1 MANDLDRVLAALAAP
16 TRRRIVDHLR
26 RGPRRAGELAPA
38 SGAVRRPARVA
49 GRGGRVL
56 ERTAGGVQG
65 ARRARAQGTPDV
77 SAADGVRVSL
87 DVAVEPAVAFEVF
100 TTELDAWWGRGPRFR
115 FVPPYA
121 GSMRL
126 EPGLG
131 GRLLHVVKEAG
142 RIFEGGRIEAWE
154 PPSRLAFTWRLANF
168 RPGQI
173 TRVEVRFE
181 PVE

>member
-1 MANDLDRVLAALAAP
+1 M
-16 TRRRIVDHLR
+16 
-26 RGPRRAGELAPA
+26 
-38 SGAVRRPARVA
+38 
-49 GRGGRVL
+49 
-56 ERTAGGVQG
+56 
-65 ARRARAQGTPDV
+65 

-131 GRLLHVVKEAG
+131 GRLLHVVNEAG
-142 RIFEGGRIEAWE
+142 RIFEVGRIEAWE

-181 PVE
+181 PIEAGTRVTVSHDGWDSLPPEHPARHGLTGRAFVLMKGGWWGELLTSLKDVAEHAAEHPGGHQR